1 MGKDILTILVLKEY
15 LSQDLARYI
24 LDLSKKIYRDELF
37 FSSQDFW
44 IENDFYN
51 WLIHDVV
58 IRKAMRLD
66 MLDAYENP
74 GKLYNFYRD
83 HNNNLGLVN
92 FRRRSGLTK
101 CFKGEWWRSTPK
113 SFVFWDNV
121 HRIIK
126 CKHIRV
132 YEIDSRYHYDEN
144 DINYYFENDLLY
156 EKFGLERIRYINIL
170 YDKARMYG
178 DILFEDASFIFID
191 DGIIEYVE

>member
-1 MGKDILTILVLKEY
+1 MVEEY
-15 LSQDLARYI
+15 T
-24 LDLSKKIYRDELF
+24 KIVCF
-37 FSSQDFW
+37 FG
-44 IENDFYN
+44 I
-51 WLIHDVV
+51 I
-58 IRKAMRLD
+58 I
-66 MLDAYENP
+66 
-74 GKLYNFYRD
+74 
-83 HNNNLGLVN
+83 
-92 FRRRSGLTK
+92 
-101 CFKGEWWRSTPK
+101 
-113 SFVFWDNV
+113 

-156 EKFGLERIRYINIL
+156 EKFGLERIKYINIL